1 MVGKKQPECNRYPR
15 LRFNATTARS
25 PDEGAGYHRSMATR
39 RHGCY
44 HTPLLSISVC
54 PQNPAMEFQDILH
67 LVRDDFSAVDT
78 CIRDNL
84 RSRVPLVSEVGSYIV
99 ESGGKR
105 LRPLVTLLAARAC
118 GYGEGTRHVEMAAI
132 IEMLHTAT
140 LLHDDVVDESS
151 LRRGRA
157 TVNARWGNPTAVL
170 VGDYLVSRA
179 FQMIAGLHSQP
190 VLDIMSDGTC
200 VIAEGEVLQLINQHD
215 PDTTEARYLEVIHGK
230 TAKMFEAAA
239 ECAAALSDPA
249 YREDMAAYARHLGA
263 AFQIIDDVLDY
274 TSSAEVMG
282 KNVGDDLAEGKPTL
296 PLIQAMKVAS
306 PAEAEMVREAIR
318 SGGLDRLQDII
329 ALVQRCGALDY
340 SLMRARAESDAAIAA
355 LSRLADTPYRSALE
369 SLARLALQRDH

>member
-1 MVGKKQPECNRYPR
+1 MDFK
-15 LRFNATTARS
+15 
-25 PDEGAGYHRSMATR
+25 
-39 RHGCY
+39 
-44 HTPLLSISVC
+44 
-54 PQNPAMEFQDILH
+54 DILH
-67 LVRDDFSAVDT
+67 LVRDDFSAVDA
-78 CIRDNL
+78 CITANL
-84 RSRVPLVSEVGSYIV
+84 QSRVPLVSEVGEYIV
-99 ESGGKR
+99 QSGGKR
-105 LRPLVTLLAARAC
+105 LRPLVTLLSARAC
-118 GYGEGTRHVEMAAI
+118 GYQGTQHVSVAAI

-179 FQMIAGLHSQP
+179 FQMIAGLNSQDI
-190 VLDIMSDGTC
+190 LDIMADGTC

-239 ECAAALSDPA
+239 ECAAALSTPA
-249 YREDMAAYARHLGA
+249 YRPAMAAYARHLGA

-296 PLIQAMKVAS
+296 PLIQAMILGT
-306 PAEAEMVREAIR
+306 PAEADMVREAIR
-318 SGGLDRLQDII
+318 TGGLDHLQEII
-329 ALVQRCGALDY
+329 TLVQRCGALQY
-340 SLMRARAESDAAIAA
+340 SHDRARQESEAAIAA
-355 LSRLADTPYRSALE
+355 LAPLPAGAYREALE
-369 SLARLALQRDH
+369 HLARLALERNH

>member
-1 MVGKKQPECNRYPR
+1 MDFK
-15 LRFNATTARS
+15 
-25 PDEGAGYHRSMATR
+25 
-39 RHGCY
+39 
-44 HTPLLSISVC
+44 
-54 PQNPAMEFQDILH
+54 DILH
-67 LVRDDFSAVDT
+67 LVRDDFAAVDA
-78 CIRDNL
+78 CINANL
-84 RSRVPLVSEVGSYIV
+84 QSRVPLVSEVGEYIV
-99 ESGGKR
+99 QSGGKR

-118 GYGEGTRHVEMAAI
+118 GHTRGSSHVTMAAI

-157 TVNARWGNPTAVL
+157 TVNARWGNSTAVL

-179 FQMIAGLHSQP
+179 FQMIASLRNQD
-190 VLDIMSDGTC
+190 VFDIMSDGTC

-239 ECAAALSDPA
+239 ECAAALSEPRFRDDLA
-249 YREDMAAYARHLGA
+249 TYARHLGA

-296 PLIQAMKVAS
+296 PLIQAMVLGS
-306 PAEAEMVREAIR
+306 PEEADMVRQAIR
-318 SGGLDRLQDII
+318 TGGLDRLEDII
-329 ALVQRCGALDY
+329 ALVQRCGALEY
-340 SLMRARAESDAAIAA
+340 SHERARQESDAAIAA
-355 LSRLADTPYRSALE
+355 LTPLPAGPYRSALE
-369 SLARLALQRDH
+369 HLARLALARNH

>member
-1 MVGKKQPECNRYPR
+1 M
-15 LRFNATTARS
+15 
-25 PDEGAGYHRSMATR
+25 D
-39 RHGCY
+39 
-44 HTPLLSISVC
+44 
-54 PQNPAMEFQDILH
+54 FQDILN

-78 CIRDNL
+78 CIHDSL
-84 RSRVPLVSEVGSYIV
+84 RSRVPLVSEVGGYIV
-99 ESGGKR
+99 QSGGKR

-118 GYGEGTRHVEMAAI
+118 GYGEGRDHVTMAAI

-170 VGDYLVSRA
+170 VGDYLVSKA
-179 FQMIAGLHSQP
+179 FQMIASLRNQA
-190 VLDIMSDGTC
+190 VFDIMSDGTC

-239 ECAAALSDPA
+239 ECAAALSDPRFRDA
-249 YREDMAAYARHLGA
+249 MAGYARHLGA

-296 PLIQAMKVAS
+296 PLIRAMQVAS
-306 PAEAEMVREAIR
+306 PAEADMVRDAIR
-318 SGGLDRLQDII
+318 TGGLDRLQDII
-329 ALVQRCGALDY
+329 ALVQRCGAIDY
-340 SLMRARAESDAAIAA
+340 TQARAGEESEAAIAA
-355 LSRLADTPYRSALE
+355 LAPLPAGIYRDALAD
-369 SLARLALQRDH
+369 LARLALRRDR